1 MARLSE
7 EKINQILESVDI
19 VDVISMYLNVEK
31 KGRDYKAVCP
41 FHDDTNPSLSISPS
55 RQIYKCFVCGA
66 GGNAFTFLQEY
77 LNISYLE
84 AVKKVAEIGG
94 IDVSELNFSTP
105 VKPID
110 QKLKPLY
117 AMHEEAIHIYRHL
130 LNTRSGLSAHE
141 YLTSRHID
149 EKLIDKFSI
158 GYAGIDNQ
166 LYKAFK
172 NLNYSELDMAR
183 SGLVIEGE
191 HSYFDRYRDRIMFAL
206 HDDQGRVIG
215 FSGRLYHQNDEGA
228 KYINS
233 PESDI
238 FIKSKTLYNYHR
250 SKEAIKKAGF
260 VYLLEGFMDVIALSK
275 IGIDNTLALMGTA
288 LTVEHVK
295 MIRKLTNTV
304 YLTLDG
310 DKAGQNAAIKS
321 AKLLANYQFNVKMVK
336 LMDGLDPDEILEQF
350 GQETLNISL
359 NTLISPIEFEINH
372 LYETVN
378 LANYEEKREFLE
390 KSCMLIRN
398 IDNMIDLQYYEEMI
412 ANKSGFDLEFIKEY
426 MRSLNANKQKIS
438 PVTHQ
443 ETIKKHKHLDKYEK
457 AERHLLFY
465 MLLDKQAANQ
475 YEQKIGFM
483 FDDTNRVI
491 ASYIVDY
498 YRQHDSIELSSFISY
513 INNKQLVEYILE
525 ICDEQLPQ
533 TYNSTIIEDY
543 IDIMKK
549 QAKTKEIEQLKKQM
563 ARELDVLKKAELAKM
578 IQDLQNN

>member
-117 AMHEEAIHIYRHL
+117 AMHGEAIHIYRHL

-191 HSYFDRYRDRIMFAL
+191 NSYFDRYRDRIMFAL

-321 AKLLANYQFNVKMVK
+321 AKLLANYR
-336 LMDGLDPDEILEQF
+336 I
-350 GQETLNISL
+350 
-359 NTLISPIEFEINH
+359 
-372 LYETVN
+372 
-378 LANYEEKREFLE
+378 
-390 KSCMLIRN
+390 
-398 IDNMIDLQYYEEMI
+398 
-412 ANKSGFDLEFIKEY
+412 
-426 MRSLNANKQKIS
+426 
-438 PVTHQ
+438 
-443 ETIKKHKHLDKYEK
+443 
-457 AERHLLFY
+457 
-465 MLLDKQAANQ
+465 
-475 YEQKIGFM
+475 
-483 FDDTNRVI
+483 
-491 ASYIVDY
+491 
-498 YRQHDSIELSSFISY
+498 
-513 INNKQLVEYILE
+513 
-525 ICDEQLPQ
+525 
-533 TYNSTIIEDY
+533 
-543 IDIMKK
+543 
-549 QAKTKEIEQLKKQM
+549 
-563 ARELDVLKKAELAKM
+563 
-578 IQDLQNN
+578 